1 MIIMTRMALVFLLTL
16 TASVNSAQAEAR
28 NPLEGLMIPPSSIVL
43 FWAAWC
49 APCRAEIA
57 AWPALQQAAGA
68 IPLYVIALD
77 TPIERSR
84 TLLKSIPADRVR
96 HGGGSTFSVLAGWP
110 QRASGLPFAV
120 LLDAQGRVCASQNG
134 GLDADRITGMKRQC
148 GVISAAK
155 KP

>member
-1 MIIMTRMALVFLLTL
+1 MIIMARMALLLLLALMT
-16 TASVNSAQAEAR
+16 SVNSAKAEPR
-28 NPLEGLMIPPSSIVL
+28 NPLEGLMIPSSSIVL

-57 AWPALQQAAGA
+57 AWPALQQAAGSS
-68 IPLYVIALD
+68 PLYIIALD

-96 HGGGSTFSVLAGWP
+96 HGGGSTFSILAAWP
-110 QRASGLPFAV
+110 QRASGLPFSV

-134 GLDADRITGMKRQC
+134 GLDADRITGMKRRC

-155 KP
+155 